1 MFSCMIA
8 VTASTT
14 HLIVADAGRASSW
27 YQDVFGARECGRITL
42 DDGRLI
48 HVELRIGPLELM
60 LADEFPEFRAD
71 APAPTAELPLVLY
84 LHTPAVDSMW
94 HRALRSGAV
103 PTRPLSDAPWGERE
117 GQLRDPFGYRW
128 GITQRLHDLA
138 PEDLAATMR
147 AVLASQ

>member
-1 MFSCMIA
+1 MIA

-14 HLIVADAGRASSW
+14 HLIVTDAGRASTW
-27 YQDVFGARECGRITL
+27 YQDVFGAREYGRITL

-48 HVELRIGPLELM
+48 HVELRIGPLQLM
-60 LADEFPEFRAD
+60 LADEFPEVGAN
-71 APAPTAELPLVLY
+71 APSPAVKLPLVFY
-84 LHTPAVDSMW
+84 LHTPDVDSMW

-103 PTRPLSDAPWGERE
+103 ATRPLSDAPWGERE

-128 GITQRLHDLA
+128 GITQRVYDLA

-147 AVLASQ
+147 AAFASQ

>member
-1 MFSCMIA
+1 MIA
-8 VTASTT
+8 VTASTA

-27 YQDVFGARECGRITL
+27 YQDAFGARECGRITL

-60 LADEFPEFRAD
+60 LADEFSEVGAD
-71 APAPTAELPLVLY
+71 APSPAVVLPLVFY
-84 LHTPAVDSMW
+84 LHTPDVDSIW

-117 GQLRDPFGYRW
+117 GQLRDAFGYRW
-128 GITQRLHDLA
+128 GITQRVYDVE

-147 AVLASQ
+147 AAFAS